1 MQKLAFAAL
10 AMAAT
15 LSGQD
20 YFPLEAGNQWIYR
33 VGGALSG
40 VLTPNT
46 FVAEISG
53 TRNIDGREYFQL
65 TGLPGGARLLRKN
78 EAGTLVFYSE
88 QDRAEHNWVAFQA
101 YPGEAFR
108 TEIDDCNPTAVIQ
121 SKNAELRSP
130 LGEFRDGALRV
141 GYAPGR
147 CADAGL
153 ISETFLP
160 YVGLA
165 QRRMSN
171 IAGEVIWDLIYARLG
186 GFTAFSE
193 AERSFQAALNAS
205 RFAPNDPITV
215 RMTLRNTTGTP
226 LELTFPSGQ
235 DFDVVIRNE
244 KGDEVYRWSNG
255 RGFTLAIR
263 MLRFSGEK
271 NYAVAV
277 RPNLPAGTYTL
288 TASLAVSGTKLEA
301 TLPLEI
307 R

>member
-1 MQKLAFAAL
+1 MQKLVIATL
-10 AMAAT
+10 LIAAT
-15 LSGQD
+15 LPGQD
-20 YFPLEAGNQWIYR
+20 YFPLEVGNQWIYR
-33 VGGALSG
+33 IGGSLSG
-40 VLTPNT
+40 VLTPST
-46 FVAEISG
+46 FVAEITG
-53 TRNIDGREYFQL
+53 ARVIDGKEYFQL
-65 TGLPGGARLLRKN
+65 TGMPGGTRLLRKN
-78 EAGTLVFYSE
+78 DAGTLVFFSE
-88 QDRAEHNWVAFQA
+88 QDRAEHNWVAFEA
-101 YPGEAFR
+101 NTGEAFR

-130 LGEFRDGALRV
+130 LGDFRDGALRV

-160 YVGLA
+160 YVGLV

-171 IAGEVIWDLIYARLG
+171 IAGEVVWDLIYTRLG
-186 GFTAFSE
+186 GFTSFAE
-193 AERSFQAALNAS
+193 KERSFQAALNGD
-205 RFAPNDPITV
+205 RFSTGDAITV

-235 DFDVVIRNE
+235 DYDVVIRNE
-244 KGDEVYRWSNG
+244 RGGEVYRWSNG
-255 RGFTLAIR
+255 RAFTLAIR

-271 NYAVAV
+271 NYSVVV
-277 RPNLPAGTYTL
+277 RPNLPAGAYTL
-288 TASLAVSGTKLEA
+288 TASLAVMDTKIET

>member
-1 MQKLAFAAL
+1 MQKLAIAAL
-10 AMAAT
+10 FMAAT
-15 LSGQD
+15 LPGQD
-20 YFPLEAGNQWIYR
+20 YFPLEVGNQWIYR
-33 VGGALSG
+33 IGGSLSG
-40 VLTPNT
+40 VLTPGT
-46 FVAEISG
+46 FVAEVTGS
-53 TRNIDGREYFQL
+53 RVIDGKEYFQL
-65 TGLPGGARLLRKN
+65 TGMPGGTRLLRKN
-78 EAGTLVFYSE
+78 DAGTLVFYSE
-88 QDRAEHNWVAFQA
+88 QDRAEHNWVAFEA
-101 YPGEAFR
+101 NTGEAFR

-130 LGEFRDGALRV
+130 LGDFRDGALRV

-171 IAGEVIWDLIYARLG
+171 IAGEVVWDLIYTRLG
-186 GFTAFSE
+186 GFTSFAE
-193 AERSFQAALNAS
+193 KERSFQAALNGD
-205 RFAPNDPITV
+205 RFAPGDAITV

-235 DFDVVIRNE
+235 DYDVVIRNE
-244 KGDEVYRWSNG
+244 RGDEVYRWSNG
-255 RGFTLAIR
+255 RAFTLAIR
-263 MLRFSGEK
+263 TMRFSGEK

-277 RPNLPAGTYTL
+277 RPNLPVGRYTL
-288 TASLAVSGTKLEA
+288 TANLAVMDTKIET

>member
-1 MQKLAFAAL
+1 MQKLIFSAL
-10 AMAAT
+10 FLAGA
-15 LSGQD
+15 LCGQD
-20 YFPLEAGNQWIYR
+20 YFPLETGNQWIYR
-33 VGGALSG
+33 IGGALSG
-40 VLTPNT
+40 VLTPTT
-46 FVAEISG
+46 FVAEITG
-53 TRNIDGREYFQL
+53 TRIIDGKEYFQL
-65 TGLPGGARLLRKN
+65 VGMPGGTRLLRKN

-101 YPGEAFR
+101 ATGEAFR
-108 TEIDDCNPTAVIQ
+108 TEIDDCSPTGVIQ
-121 SKNAELRSP
+121 SRNAELRSP
-130 LGEFRDGALRV
+130 LGDFREGALRV

-153 ISETFLP
+153 IAETFLP

-171 IAGEVIWDLIYARLG
+171 IAGEVIWDLIYTRLG
-186 GFTAFSE
+186 SFTAFAE
-193 AERSFQAALNAS
+193 PERSFQATLNGA
-205 RFAPNDPITV
+205 RFATNEPITV

-235 DFDVVIRNE
+235 DFDVVIRND

-255 RGFTLAIR
+255 RAFTLAIR
-263 MLRFSGEK
+263 TLRFSGEK
-271 NYAVAV
+271 NYSVAV
-277 RPNLPAGTYTL
+277 RPGLPTGTYTL

-301 TLPLEI
+301 VLPVEI

>member
-1 MQKLAFAAL
+1 MQRFVFSALFLAVPLF
-10 AMAAT
+10 
-15 LSGQD
+15 GQD
-20 YFPLEAGNQWIYR
+20 YFPLETGNQWIYR
-33 VGGALSG
+33 IGGALSG
-40 VLTPNT
+40 VLAPTT
-46 FVAEISG
+46 FVTEISG
-53 TRNIDGREYFQL
+53 TRIIDGKEYFQL
-65 TGLPGGARLLRKN
+65 VGMPGGSRLLRKN
-78 EAGTLVFYSE
+78 DAGTLVFYSE
-88 QDRAEHNWVAFQA
+88 QDRTEHNWVAFQA
-101 YPGEAFR
+101 ATGEAFR
-108 TEIDDCNPTAVIQ
+108 SEIDDCSPSGVIQ

-130 LGEFRDGALRV
+130 LGDFRDGALRV

-153 ISETFLP
+153 ITETFLP

-171 IAGEVIWDLIYARLG
+171 IAGEVVWDLVYARLG

-193 AERSFQAALNAS
+193 QERSFQASLNSA
-205 RFAPNDPITV
+205 RFGTNDPITV

-255 RGFTLAIR
+255 RAFTLAIR
-263 MLRFSGEK
+263 TFRFSGEK

-277 RPNLPAGTYTL
+277 RPGLPAGTYTL
-288 TASLAVSGTKLEA
+288 AASLAVSGTKIE
-301 TLPLEI
+301 TVLPLEI